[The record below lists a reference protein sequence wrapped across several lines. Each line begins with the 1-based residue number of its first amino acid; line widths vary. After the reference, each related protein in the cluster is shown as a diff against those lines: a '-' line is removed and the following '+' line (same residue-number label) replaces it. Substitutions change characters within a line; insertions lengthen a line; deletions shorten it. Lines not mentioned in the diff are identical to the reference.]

1 MSVGY
6 LWFVKRPWTTSSS
19 GFVVISFNYLPF
31 IRCTLSYLFGVAV
44 HFNSV
49 CRRSQGLLFAI
60 GSHTHVCCMTSLR
73 MYEFMYVCPGISS
86 TQVHACRQLMLQL
99 HSTNASA
106 RLNVKQLST
115 HMYYTAVSFSLS
127 TLLALELHSTYL
139 LRCVVWPFKVVRKA
153 KSRLAEILQ
162 EALPYLPYHVVCQ
175 ITRLACT
182 WDS

>member
-1 MSVGY
+1 MRGMMSVGY

-115 HMYYTAVSFSLS
+115 HICT
-127 TLLALELHSTYL
+127 TQLLASLYLLCWPWSQYL
-139 LRCVVWPFKVVRKA
+139 LRCV
-153 KSRLAEILQ
+153 
-162 EALPYLPYHVVCQ
+162 
-175 ITRLACT
+175 
-182 WDS
+182 